1 MRLIE
6 VNKRARGIFE
16 WTSIRK
22 HLHNALILLIEYRV
36 HGLHFEYYIFY
47 LMLGEIRL
55 QYEPEQRAQ
64 STFKVWVNL
73 GVFSMNSDDKSNI
86 QGDSLN
92 RNLSRS
98 IGLRVAF

>member
-1 MRLIE
+1 MSLLAGWHKLFRLLMRLIE
-6 VNKRARGIFE
+6 LNKRARGIFE

-73 GVFSMNSDDKSNI
+73 GVLVWNYNKSI
-86 QGDSLN
+86 FKEIL
-92 RNLSRS
+92 
-98 IGLRVAF
+98 